1 MTPQIHSVGILIHRT
16 RSSGGALPTYDY
28 RCKKGHRYERREP
41 FGSSITHDCEK
52 CGAEATR
59 VLTAPA
65 ISFKGSG
72 WYKTDSR
79 GEEPRKSKADES
91 KSTSGSEKKS
101 SSSSSSSNGASSNGD
116 SGQSSKSKGE
126 SKKAKTSRED

>member
-1 MTPQIHSVGILIHRT
+1 M
-16 RSSGGALPTYDY
+16 PTYDY

-41 FGSSITHDCEK
+41 FGSSTTHDCEK
-52 CGAEATR
+52 CGAVATR

-79 GEEPRKSKADES
+79 GDEPRPSKADDKA
-91 KSTSGSEKKS
+91 KSDSGKKSGSSDS
-101 SSSSSSSNGASSNGD
+101 SSSSKSDSSSNGSSGG
-116 SGQSSKSKGE
+116 SSSKGSSGKGE
-126 SKKAKTSRED
+126 KAKSSKAD